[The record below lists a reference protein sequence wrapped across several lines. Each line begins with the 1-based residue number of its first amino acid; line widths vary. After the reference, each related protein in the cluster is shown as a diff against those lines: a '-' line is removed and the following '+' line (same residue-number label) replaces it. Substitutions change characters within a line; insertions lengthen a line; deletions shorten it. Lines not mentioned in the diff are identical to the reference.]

1 MNWSAATD
9 TELLTVIF
17 HEPNVPLSWI
27 LEAAE
32 EYRRRHPG
40 LERGEMIEKLLRDS
54 W

>member
-1 MNWSAATD
+1 MNWHLATD

-17 HEPNVPLSWI
+17 HEPDIPLSWI

-40 LERGEMIEKLLRDS
+40 QRLKWYRHEGKGAG
-54 W
+54 

>member
-1 MNWSAATD
+1 MNWHLATD

-17 HEPNVPLSWI
+17 HEEGVPLSWV

-40 LERGEMIEKLLRDS
+40 QPLNWYRCEGKEAG
-54 W
+54 

>member
-1 MNWSAATD
+1 MNWHLATD

-17 HEPNVPLSWI
+17 HEPNIPLLWV

-40 LERGEMIEKLLRDS
+40 QRLKWYRTEGREAG
-54 W
+54 

>member
-1 MNWSAATD
+1 MNWHLATD

-17 HEPNVPLSWI
+17 HEPDIPLSWI

-40 LERGEMIEKLLRDS
+40 NPLKWYRYEGKEAG
-54 W
+54 